1 MLAQK
6 LQSGF
11 KKMVDFKITDTYLPG
26 VGETSVA
33 GPTTVQKLISASTVH
48 PLRLWCLFPTAG
60 NIRGAAQGN
69 TLSTYVGR
77 LTNAQVRINNT
88 NYYDQPLNTDKQFYD
103 ILKSQMVATPLHEG
117 LIDFNDFLS
126 TYHVH
131 CLDLTRVADRLR
143 SPSEAVSI
151 ELDAT
156 RYDTNTCD
164 NFYILE
170 RLQRISLNLSANET
184 NVIVGLSQ

>member
-1 MLAQK
+1 
-6 LQSGF
+6 
-11 KKMVDFKITDTYLPG
+11 
-26 VGETSVA
+26 VGN
-33 GPTTVQKLISASTVH
+33 GNIPVQKLISASTVH
-48 PLRLWCLFPTAG
+48 PLRLWALFPTAG
-60 NIRGAAQGN
+60 NIRGSAQGN

-88 NYYDQPLNTDKQFYD
+88 NYYDQPLQTDKQFYD
-103 ILKSQMVATPLHEG
+103 VLKSQMVTTPLHEG

-131 CLDLTRVADRLR
+131 CFDLSRVADRLR
-143 SPSEAVSI
+143 SPNESVSL

-164 NFYILE
+164 NFYIVE

-184 NVIVGLSQ
+184 NVTVGLSQ